1 MPMEKKIKT
10 PEEKEFNKRWGKI
23 NKKNPFL
30 KDLKK
35 NVGKAPA
42 CNSKK

>member
-1 MPMEKKIKT
+1 MPMEKKVKT

-23 NKKNPFL
+23 AKRIPDVNK
-30 KDLKK
+30 LKK
-35 NVGKAPA
+35 DVGKAPA